1 MLKKTW
7 LTAAL
12 LATCSMANAAPY
24 IGASIGKATFDDIS
38 GSIKSNTYNAS
49 EKLEVKDNESLSG
62 KVLVVTHST
71 SISLEGAIG
80 GYDALDG
87 SVVTVGDMKFWL
99 SNLN

>member
-38 GSIKSNTYNAS
+38 GSIKYLQRKRET
-49 EKLEVKDNESLSG
+49 
-62 KVLVVTHST
+62 
-71 SISLEGAIG
+71 
-80 GYDALDG
+80 
-87 SVVTVGDMKFWL
+87 
-99 SNLN
+99 